1 LSLIFYKHENL
12 FRGMSESPEEEYESM
27 IKEMRDE
34 GINQVVEAVNI
45 QLDEWKTK

>member
-1 LSLIFYKHENL
+1 
-12 FRGMSESPEEEYESM
+12 MSESPEEEYESM
-27 IKEMRDE
+27 IEEMRDE

>member
-1 LSLIFYKHENL
+1 
-12 FRGMSESPEEEYESM
+12 MSESPEEEYESM